1 MTRLNYA
8 IIKLYYCMSNLDPNI
23 KNKIR
28 YLSNDPIQII
38 NKDFDNDKRVKFMG
52 YATECYRCSLQ
63 NTGTSLIAPEV
74 CKICLQ
80 PFNSIKK
87 YSSK

>member
-52 YATECYRCSLQ
+52 YATECYRYSLQ
-63 NTGTSLIAPEV
+63 NTDTSMIAA
-74 CKICLQ
+74 L
-80 PFNSIKK
+80 
-87 YSSK
+87 